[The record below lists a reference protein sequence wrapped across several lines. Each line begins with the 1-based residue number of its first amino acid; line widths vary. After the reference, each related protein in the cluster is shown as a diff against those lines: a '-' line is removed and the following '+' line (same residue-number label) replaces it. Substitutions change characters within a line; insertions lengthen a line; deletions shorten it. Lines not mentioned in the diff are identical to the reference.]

1 MILASTAE
9 LGNVVDLV
17 GLQLNA
23 SIFVVWVYTTFRDHS
38 KDSATLTKYHKQVS
52 KCIHFE
58 FLLLLHGFHKAACFC
73 FDSATATVL
82 AIYIWENDH
91 LDKNYKKCFL
101 DVFEHF
107 RDGKAL

>member
-38 KDSATLTKYHKQVS
+38 KDSATLTKYHGQVS

-82 AIYIWENDH
+82 YSSVLAMYGEMII
-91 LDKNYKKCFL
+91 LTKLTKS
-101 DVFEHF
+101 VS
-107 RDGKAL
+107 